1 MAELGSGFLL
11 PSDER
16 KVDVSVEM
24 LDYEYIGKCTDT
36 KKLRGILE
44 VLESGAEGH
53 YPDLI
58 KCAEARL
65 LSLLP
70 EKDRVKILRLRHKTT
85 PQEVIEAEAELERR
99 RREIL
104 AKDSLLLASKPLPDP
119 ETTAM
124 ADNGHS
130 SIFTSDD
137 VVRSA
142 IPSSNKK
149 LPPVRG
155 SSSVA
160 VTATIAKP
168 QTADAGESGA
178 ASDTKKAQRISG
190 YDFKAWEKFDVDAAC
205 EDVEPGGVGAPSIS
219 TQKTVDLVVAAAEKR
234 ATAHK
239 KEMDQLQA
247 ELAVS
252 SLSAV
257 QRSTRAAREKL
268 KGNECHKINENDEAF
283 ACYSRSLAL
292 DSTSAIVYGN
302 RAVTCIRLERF
313 ELAEDDCS
321 RALQIDPT
329 YIKAWV
335 RRGMAR
341 FKRGKYKEAHSD
353 FEEAALKDPS
363 SSEFR
368 NLAENAAAKYL
379 EVEGRPLP
387 SRLVPRTPPQIA
399 PVAITLTEL
408 QDPEKLPLPS
418 ASAVE
423 IARGS
428 YTVVQPAAPAT
439 EEPGFTRIAISEEED
454 DDEEEK
460 EEEKKKAEDG
470 KADLTNSAGG
480 SFTRVSIVEED
491 DEDEDEDERDGGA
504 LQAAEQ
510 LKDRGNACW
519 ASGDHEGALKAY
531 SESLALSPDMLA
543 SLNNRALVLISMK
556 VRYGVVCQHPSRNPH
571 CLTFIHPLPLLP
583 THAHYLF
590 GSALR
595 RGSRRRQ

>member
-1 MAELGSGFLL
+1 MAELGSFLL
-11 PSDER
+11 PTDER

-24 LDYEYIGKCTDT
+24 LDYDYIGNCTDT

-53 YPDLI
+53 YPDLV
-58 KCAEARL
+58 KSAEARL

-70 EKDRVKILRLRHKTT
+70 EKERVKILRLTRKTT
-85 PQEVIEAEAELERR
+85 PQEVMEAEAELERR
-99 RREIL
+99 RREVL
-104 AKDSLLLASKPLPDP
+104 TKDSLLLASKPLPEPDP
-119 ETTAM
+119 M
-124 ADNGHS
+124 AVAGNGHS

-142 IPSSNKK
+142 MSSSNKK

-155 SSSVA
+155 SSSIT
-160 VTATIAKP
+160 VTETTAKP
-168 QTADAGESGA
+168 QKAEASGVG
-178 ASDTKKAQRISG
+178 DGDDLKKTQRISG

-205 EDVEPGGVGAPSIS
+205 EDVEPAVGAASIT
-219 TQKTVDLVVAAAEKR
+219 TQKTVDLVAAAAKKR
-234 ATAHK
+234 AAAHER
-239 KEMDQLQA
+239 EMDQLQA

-292 DSTSAIVYGN
+292 DSSSAIVYAN

-313 ELAEDDCS
+313 ELAEDDCT
-321 RALQIDPT
+321 RALRIDPT

-341 FKRGKYKEAHSD
+341 FKRGKYKDACSD

-363 SSEFR
+363 NSEFR

-379 EVEGRPLP
+379 EVEGRQLP
-387 SRLVPRTPPQIA
+387 SRLVPRTPAQTASPVVIA
-399 PVAITLTEL
+399 FTEV
-408 QDPEKLPLPS
+408 QVPENLPLPS
-418 ASAVE
+418 ASAVQ

-428 YTVVQPAAPAT
+428 YYVVQPAALAG
-439 EEPGFTRIAISEEED
+439 EQLGFTRIAICEDDD
-454 DDEEEK
+454 DDEEEEEMEAK
-460 EEEKKKAEDG
+460 EEGG
-470 KADLTNSAGG
+470 KAGSTSSAGG
-480 SFTRVSIVEED
+480 NFTRVSIVEED
-491 DEDEDEDERDGGA
+491 DEDDGEVVGGNS
-504 LQAAEQ
+504 QAAEQ

-531 SESLALSPDMLA
+531 SESLQLSPDMLA
-543 SLNNRALVLISMK
+543 SLNNRTLVLISLK
-556 VRYGVVCQHPSRNPH
+556 VR
-571 CLTFIHPLPLLP
+571 LE
-583 THAHYLF
+583 
-590 GSALR
+590 
-595 RGSRRRQ
+595 